1 MEMVDNVMLKNN
13 IVHSALFHVTLLKY
27 YHIRFLYI
35 PLINAERAWAY
46 GMQLKQEANTETRKR
61 FHLLRRLRRAVVHS
75 SNLLRLCE
83 KCGRCDTRTKL
94 EAQAYAAWMLGNVQF
109 EQQQWK
115 EAFENF
121 GNAQ

>member
-1 MEMVDNVMLKNN
+1 
-13 IVHSALFHVTLLKY
+13 
-27 YHIRFLYI
+27 
-35 PLINAERAWAY
+35 
-46 GMQLKQEANTETRKR
+46 MQLKQEANTEARKR

-83 KCGRCDTRTKL
+83 KCEKCDTRTKL

-121 GNAQ
+121 GNAQYVVCQSICPLCFVFSLFTLCTNVQPGHNA

>member
-1 MEMVDNVMLKNN
+1 MYPNQIFRYSTVDTL
-13 IVHSALFHVTLLKY
+13 HVLY
-27 YHIRFLYI
+27 RFLYI
-35 PLINAERAWAY
+35 PLINAERSWAY
-46 GMQLKQEANTETRKR
+46 GMQLKQEANTEARKR

-83 KCGRCDTRTKL
+83 KCERCDTRTKL